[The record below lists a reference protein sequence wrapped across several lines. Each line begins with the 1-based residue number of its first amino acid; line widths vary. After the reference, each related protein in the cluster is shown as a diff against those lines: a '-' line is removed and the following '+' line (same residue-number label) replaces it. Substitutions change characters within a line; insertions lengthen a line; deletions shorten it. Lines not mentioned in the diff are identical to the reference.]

1 MAGRTLNPKFVVP
14 SVEPNGYCICAVA
27 LRPLAVHDR
36 QLRSAPITRDRF
48 EGRRS
53 VQLRFAFRKSWW
65 ASAAR
70 RSALLSVF
78 GSLYQLRIVPI
89 LVRKNE
95 RIPIFTNR
103 SGF

>member
-27 LRPLAVHDR
+27 FCPLSVDDG
-36 QLRSAPITRDRF
+36 QVRSAPITRHRF
-48 EGRRS
+48 EGRGS

-95 RIPIFTNR
+95 RIPVFNNR
-103 SGF
+103 CGF